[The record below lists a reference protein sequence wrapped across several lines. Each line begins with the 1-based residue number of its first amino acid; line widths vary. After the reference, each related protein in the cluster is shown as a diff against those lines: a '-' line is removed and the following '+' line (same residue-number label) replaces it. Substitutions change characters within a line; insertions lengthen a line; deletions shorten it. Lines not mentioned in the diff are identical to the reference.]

1 MKKETKVAKR
11 GEVWLYDPGRTIGS
25 ELRKRRR
32 GVVVSS
38 DMMGVLSVKLV
49 VPLTHWDER
58 FANTAWHV
66 KIEPDAINGV
76 TKIVA
81 ADVLQMKSLDLE
93 RFHMYLGR
101 VSATIM
107 GDIVAAIA
115 AVVEYA

>member
-1 MKKETKVAKR
+1 MKQQTRVPKR

-25 ELRKRRR
+25 ELRKKRR
-32 GVVVSS
+32 GIVVSS
-38 DMMGVLSVKLV
+38 DMMGVLPVKLV
-49 VPLTHWDER
+49 VPLTQWDER

-66 KIEPDAINGV
+66 KIEPDAMNGV
-76 TKIVA
+76 TKVVA

-93 RFHMYLGR
+93 RFHLYLGR

-107 GDIVAAIA
+107 QDIAAAIA